1 MNNMMIRE
9 ITYIIPAQESC
20 RLSTFLRRKGYSRQ
34 NLVEM
39 KKYPDC
45 AMVNGDPAHFNVPVR
60 SGDRVVIRIRE
71 THEPTVLPV
80 RLPIKILYEDEDLL
94 IVDKPAG
101 MPTHPSFGN
110 YDNTLANAV
119 TWHCCRQ
126 DPGFVFRCS
135 NRLDRDTSGLT
146 VVAKHFVSAG
156 MLSEM
161 GVRHAIRRDY
171 LAIVRGVPQPSS
183 GTIDK
188 PLGRK
193 PGSILERTI
202 DPDGEQA
209 VTHYHVLET
218 KNGHSLVSLTL
229 ETGRTHQIR
238 IHMKSIGYPLIGDY
252 LYNPDFE
259 YISRQALH
267 AHRLRFTQ
275 PLTGKALDFVSELPE
290 DMRHV
295 LEQPRS

>member
-1 MNNMMIRE
+1 MTRE
-9 ITYIIPAQESC
+9 ITYIVPPQADC
-20 RLSTFLRRKGYSRQ
+20 RLSTFLRHKGYSRQ
-34 NLVEM
+34 NLTEM
-39 KKYPDC
+39 KKYAGC
-45 AMVNGDPAHFNVPVR
+45 AMVNCVPAHFDRLVMC
-60 SGDRVVIRIRE
+60 GDRITILIRE
-71 THEPTVLPV
+71 THKPTVRPV
-80 RLPIKILYEDEDLL
+80 RLPIQILYEDEDLL

-119 TWHCCRQ
+119 TWHCSRQ

-146 VVAKHFVSAG
+146 IVAKHFVSAG

-171 LAIVRGVPQPSS
+171 LAIVRGIPEPPA
-183 GTIDK
+183 GTIDR

-193 PGSILERTI
+193 PGSILERTV
-202 DPDGEQA
+202 DPGGERA
-209 VTHYHVLET
+209 VTHYRVLDT

-252 LYNPDFE
+252 LYNPDLAH
-259 YISRQALH
+259 ISRQALH

-275 PLTGKALDFVSELPE
+275 PLTGEALDVVSPLPE
-290 DMRHV
+290 DMRNV
-295 LEQPRS
+295 LGC